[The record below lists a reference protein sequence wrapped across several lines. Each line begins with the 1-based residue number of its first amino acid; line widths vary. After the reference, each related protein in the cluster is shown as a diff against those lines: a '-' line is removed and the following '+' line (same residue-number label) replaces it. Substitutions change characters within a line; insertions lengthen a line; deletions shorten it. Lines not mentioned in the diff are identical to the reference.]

1 MTPFFIP
8 GVGADA
14 PVLEAAYEQMRKQ
27 TELDMGRRPSGR
39 RILSLWT
46 RRGSLDCV
54 TEVGRQDP
62 LLGGTVIAIFDM
74 GPHQPFVLWWER
86 DNAERQATSEV
97 LGSSVYS
104 VMEFDR

>member
-1 MTPFFIP
+1 MTAFFIP
-8 GVGADA
+8 GVGAEA
-14 PVLEAAYEQMRKQ
+14 LLLEAAYEQMRKQ

-46 RRGSLDCV
+46 RRGGLDCV
-54 TEVGRQDP
+54 TEVGMRDP
-62 LLGGTVIAIFDM
+62 LNDGTVIAIFDM

-86 DNAERQATSEV
+86 DDAERGAASEV